1 MNFYFK
7 KITCNAICETIDN
20 GSESLSLSFIVT
32 PVSMW
37 FGISDL
43 IRLNSFP
50 QHKYDRYA
58 LNSPV
63 RYYRCILHIY
73 FIHSNVIAM
82 NRWSSDVERSKMF
95 DITRQSVLFWRAC
108 ILTSGC
114 IQVPGDKRKSNCAIS
129 SLSVLYLIWFKYLIM
144 LKFN

>member
-1 MNFYFK
+1 MFKLNFLDLRQSYIVRCWGLVGVPIIEGKQSTLCGDSECGLLRCEFYESIKNGLAGDHAYGFGQARTLLLWWEMNFYFK

-58 LNSPV
+58 LN
-63 RYYRCILHIY
+63 
-73 FIHSNVIAM
+73 
-82 NRWSSDVERSKMF
+82 
-95 DITRQSVLFWRAC
+95 
-108 ILTSGC
+108 
-114 IQVPGDKRKSNCAIS
+114 
-129 SLSVLYLIWFKYLIM
+129 
-144 LKFN
+144 

>member
-1 MNFYFK
+1 MPTVLDRPELSSSGK
-7 KITCNAICETIDN
+7 KWIFILKKNTCNAICETIDN

-58 LNSPV
+58 LN
-63 RYYRCILHIY
+63 
-73 FIHSNVIAM
+73 
-82 NRWSSDVERSKMF
+82 
-95 DITRQSVLFWRAC
+95 
-108 ILTSGC
+108 
-114 IQVPGDKRKSNCAIS
+114 
-129 SLSVLYLIWFKYLIM
+129 
-144 LKFN
+144 